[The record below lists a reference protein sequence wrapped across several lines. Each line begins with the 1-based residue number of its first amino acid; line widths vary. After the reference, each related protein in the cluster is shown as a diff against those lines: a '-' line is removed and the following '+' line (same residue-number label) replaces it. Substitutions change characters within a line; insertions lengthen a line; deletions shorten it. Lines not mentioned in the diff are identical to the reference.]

1 MCLKGQRKSKSKR
14 GDVMRLSEVIE
25 EYIKALMGD
34 SDEFVEFGRNE
45 LAEYFN
51 CVPSQIN
58 YVISTRFSPERGYY
72 VESKRGGGGNIKI
85 KRIDITKDRYIM
97 HLINSIETSLSQQE
111 AEIIIKN
118 LQGYNIIDAKTA
130 KLLKSTWKMTFAAA
144 AIPFWTLL
152 PWWSRA
158 TPKPSSITAPGWK
171 TSSKR
176 CWKTPTSTRAASSL
190 RLPSLLIRWR
200 WMKKPSVSVPTW
212 SR

>member
-1 MCLKGQRKSKSKR
+1 
-14 GDVMRLSEVIE
+14 MRLSEVIE

-97 HLINSIETSLSQQE
+97 HLINSIDTSLSQQE

-118 LQGYNIIDAKTA
+118 LQGYNIVDAKTA
-130 KLLKSTWKMTFAAA
+130 KLLKVTTNDKV
-144 AIPFWTLL
+144 LGL
-152 PWWSRA
+152 PKEYRDE
-158 TPKPSSITAPGWK
+158 G
-171 TSSKR
+171 R
-176 CWKTPTSTRAASSL
+176 TRIFKNI
-190 RLPSLLIRWR
+190 LINLI
-200 WMKKPSVSVPTW
+200 
-212 SR
+212 

>member
-1 MCLKGQRKSKSKR
+1 MHLKGQRKSKSKR
-14 GDVMRLSEVIE
+14 GEKMRLSEVIE

-85 KRIDITKDRYIM
+85 KRVDITKDRYIM

-118 LQGYNIIDAKTA
+118 LQGYNIVDAKTA
-130 KLLKSTWKMTFAAA
+130 KLLKVTTNDKV
-144 AIPFWTLL
+144 LGL
-152 PWWSRA
+152 PKEYRDEV
-158 TPKPSSITAPGWK
+158 
-171 TSSKR
+171 R
-176 CWKTPTSTRAASSL
+176 TRIFKNI
-190 RLPSLLIRWR
+190 LINLI
-200 WMKKPSVSVPTW
+200 
-212 SR
+212 